1 MRSVPRLGVGGH
13 LGGVG
18 GEAGRPGVCVAGVEG
33 GDVGRAR
40 PVEPFELDLLSVH
53 EDLFLGVDE
62 R

>member
-1 MRSVPRLGVGGH
+1 LGH